1 MPPIPPPP
9 SPSHPEPKRG
19 TDAGVSRFPC
29 GQCGAR
35 LEFEP
40 GTASLTC
47 PYCGHHNPIATSPA
61 AADTAEGESPP
72 GSTLGGQ
79 PAVQEVDFHATLAKL
94 ERESDHVEA
103 LTVTCDACAATIT
116 KPPGVTSYSCPFCAT
131 PVVSTAA
138 SSRAIKPNAVLP
150 FVVTREQAT
159 QRFRAWLGSL
169 WFAPTKLKRGGS
181 LDENLSGMYVPA
193 WTFDCQTH
201 TDYRGKRGEYYYVN
215 VPRTVMVNGKATTQ
229 MTRQRRTKWYPAM
242 GQVTNEFDD
251 VLVVASDS
259 LPPDMMRSL
268 EPWDTK
274 SCVAYQD
281 AYLSGFLAEVYK
293 VGLEPGF
300 EIAKQSM
307 QAQIQATIRRDI
319 GGDEQ
324 VIDQY
329 RVDYRNIGFKHLLL
343 PVWISAYRFDGKV
356 YRFLINARTGE
367 VQGQRPYSAFKIVRA
382 VGLGILAL
390 IILVVIA
397 RAMAG

>member
-1 MPPIPPPP
+1 MSIPPAHPSSPP
-9 SPSHPEPKRG
+9 SPEPLQG
-19 TDAGVSRFPC
+19 TAAGLSRFPC

-35 LEFEP
+35 LEFTP
-40 GTASLTC
+40 GTTSLTC
-47 PYCGHHNPIATSPA
+47 PYCGRANPIAPPVE
-61 AADTAEGESPP
+61 TAEGEAAP
-72 GSTLGGQ
+72 GAGEAAS
-79 PAVQEVDFHATLAKL
+79 VQEVDFHAALATL
-94 ERESDHVEA
+94 EHESEHVEA
-103 LTVTCDACAATIT
+103 LTVKCDACAATVT
-116 KPPGVTSYSCPFCAT
+116 KPPGVTSYACPFCAT
-131 PVVSTAA
+131 PIVSTAA

-150 FVVTREQAT
+150 FVVTREQAA

-169 WFAPTKLKRGGS
+169 WFAPSKLKKGGS

-193 WTFDCQTH
+193 WTFDCQTL
-201 TDYRGKRGEYYYVN
+201 TDYRGKRGEHYYVN
-215 VPRTVMVNGKATTQ
+215 VPRTVMINGKATVQ

-242 GQVTNEFDD
+242 GQVGNEFDD

-274 SCVAYQD
+274 SCLPYQD

-293 VGLEPGF
+293 TGLEPGF

-307 QAQIQATIRRDI
+307 QGQIQATIRRDI

-367 VQGQRPYSAFKIVRA
+367 VQGQRPYSALKIARA
-382 VGLGILAL
+382 VGLGILVL